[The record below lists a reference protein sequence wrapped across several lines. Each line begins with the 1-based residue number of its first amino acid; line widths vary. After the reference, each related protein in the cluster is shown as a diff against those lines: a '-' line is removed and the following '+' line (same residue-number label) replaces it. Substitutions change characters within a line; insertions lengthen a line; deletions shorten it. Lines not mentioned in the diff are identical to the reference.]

1 MADTL
6 LTNKTECLIYKFLAR
21 FMIHS
26 LDKTHIDYYTNF
38 EKLQAGS
45 VQNH

>member
-1 MADTL
+1 MADNL
-6 LTNKTECLIYKFLAR
+6 LTNKTECLIHKFLAR

-26 LDKTHIDYYTNF
+26 LDQTHIDYTNF